1 MRLAV
6 NCVLRKRIGG
16 GVAGAGNPLKANI
29 GELRDQTA
37 RLRRVG
43 AQRGRTARFVAK
55 HVFNDDLTVTM
66 NHQLGRR
73 RLS

>member
-1 MRLAV
+1 MSVCMSVAA

-16 GVAGAGNPLKANI
+16 GVAGAGNPLKTNI

-43 AQRGRTARFVAK
+43 T
-55 HVFNDDLTVTM
+55 
-66 NHQLGRR
+66 
-73 RLS
+73 